1 MRWPASFAKKHFNA
15 VNSQMQ
21 EYPKVFIAI
30 LARDKE
36 ASLPL
41 YLECIKNL
49 DYPKDKIFLYI
60 RTNNNQ
66 DRTENILKEFIQ
78 TNALDYGNIEF
89 NNAEETSELDQ
100 HRHHDWNSMRFKIL
114 GRIRNESMRK
124 TLDHGCD
131 FYFVA
136 DCDNFILPH
145 TLKKLVSYNLPIV
158 SPLLANDQGTLYANF
173 HYDVD
178 ENGYYKDDAQYSN
191 IFSRSIVGIIQV
203 KVVHCTYLVR
213 ADVIDKLTYDDE
225 SARYEYVI
233 FSDSA
238 RKNDIPQYLDNTDHY
253 GIITF
258 ATSKEEMQVCAQK
271 FAQLKR

>member
-1 MRWPASFAKKHFNA
+1 MK
-15 VNSQMQ
+15 
-21 EYPKVFIAI
+21 EYPKVLIAI

-36 ASLPL
+36 ACLPL
-41 YLECIKNL
+41 YLECIKNM
-49 DYPKDKIFLYI
+49 DYPKDRICLYI

-78 TNALDYGNIEF
+78 ENVLDYGNIEF
-89 NNAEETSELDQ
+89 NNSEEARELDN
-100 HRHHDWNSMRFKIL
+100 HRDHDWNYLRFKIL

-124 TLDHGCD
+124 TLDNGCD

-136 DCDNFILPH
+136 DCDNFVLPH

-178 ENGYYKDDAQYSN
+178 QNGYYKDHPAYTD
-191 IFSRSIVGIIQV
+191 IFSRTIKGLIEV
-203 KVVHCTYLVR
+203 KVVHCTYLIR
-213 ADVIDKLTYDDE
+213 SDTIDKLTYDDG
-225 SARYEYVI
+225 SGRYEYVI

-238 RKNDIPQYLDNTDHY
+238 RKSGIPQYIDNTDKY
-253 GIITF
+253 GVITF
-258 ATSKEEMQVCAQK
+258 NTKKEEMDGFEVK
-271 FAQLKR
+271 YLING

>member
-1 MRWPASFAKKHFNA
+1 M
-15 VNSQMQ
+15 
-21 EYPKVFIAI
+21 AI

-36 ASLPL
+36 ACLPL
-41 YLECIKNL
+41 YLDCIKKL
-49 DYPKDKIFLYI
+49 DYPKDRIFLYI

-78 TNALDYGNIEF
+78 ANALDYGNIELD
-89 NNAEETSELDQ
+89 NTEETKDLNN
-100 HRHHDWNSMRFKIL
+100 HRYHDWNHLRFKIL
-114 GRIRNESMRK
+114 GRIRNESLKK
-124 TLDHGCD
+124 TIDYGCD

-145 TLKKLVSYNLPIV
+145 MLKKLVSYNLPIV

-178 ENGYYKDDAQYSN
+178 DWGYYKDDPMYSN
-191 IFSRSIVGIIQV
+191 IFSKTTVGLIQA

-213 ADVIDKLTYDDE
+213 SDVITSLTYDDG
-225 SARYEYVI
+225 SARHEYVI

-238 RKNDIPQYLDNTDHY
+238 RKNNIPQYIDNTDKY

-258 ATSKEEMQVCAQK
+258 ETSKDGVDACRIRYESMA
-271 FAQLKR
+271 